1 MTTNSK
7 TADNKIKL
15 WDIESTNLSA
25 DFGYILSIAI
35 KNLGE
40 KEVRCYSVED
50 YPLYKKDP
58 TNDKEMLEDAYPDL
72 SSAGAWVTWYGGGFD
87 VPFVNTRLLSHG
99 MAPMPPIPHIDG
111 WRVAR
116 YKMKLHSN
124 RLASVSSF
132 LQISEKTPLDGP
144 IWIKASAGDKKAL
157 QYIKEHNVQDVIVL
171 EEAFNRIK
179 PLITSGPNLS
189 LLNGEGNRNGKG
201 NKGDCCPICG
211 GSALVKRGTSIT
223 QTGRRQRY
231 QCNTCGGWSRGRT
244 VRDASVEAR

>member
-1 MTTNSK
+1 MSTKVKK
-7 TADNKIKL
+7 TSDDGTKIKL
-15 WDIESTNLSA
+15 WDIESTNLNA
-25 DFGYILSIAI
+25 DFGYILSIAV
-35 KNLGE
+35 KDLDN
-40 KEVRCYSVED
+40 KKVRCYSVDD

-58 TNDKEMLEDAYPDL
+58 TSDKALLEEAYHDL

-99 MAPMPPIPHIDG
+99 MDPMPPVPHIDG
-111 WRVAR
+111 WRIAR

-132 LQISEKTPLDGP
+132 LQITEKTPLDGP
-144 IWIKASAGDKKAL
+144 IWIKASAGDKAAL

-179 PLITSGPNLS
+179 PLISSGPNLS
-189 LLNGEGNRNGKG
+189 ILESLSMERAV
-201 NKGDCCPICG
+201 DLCPICG
-211 GSALVKRGTSIT
+211 AKGLVKRGTSIP

-231 QCNTCGGWSRGRT
+231 HCPSCGGWSRGRT
-244 VRDASVEAR
+244 ERIAGLEAR

>member
-1 MTTNSK
+1 MDES
-7 TADNKIKL
+7 NKIKL

-25 DFGYILSIAI
+25 DFGYILSIAV
-35 KNLGE
+35 KNLNE
-40 KEVRCYSVED
+40 KKVRCYSVDD

-58 TNDKEMLEDAYPDL
+58 TSDKALLEDAYKDL
-72 SSAGAWVTWYGGGFD
+72 SDAGAWVTWYGGGFD

-132 LQISEKTPLDGP
+132 LQIAEKTPLDGP

-189 LLNGEGNRNGKG
+189 ILNSNSMERGA
-201 NKGDCCPICG
+201 DLCPICG
-211 GSALVKRGTSIT
+211 SASIVKRGTSIT

-231 QCNTCGGWSRGRT
+231 FCNSCGGWSRGRT
-244 VRDASVEAR
+244 ERVAGLEAR

>member
-1 MTTNSK
+1 MTKPN
-7 TADNKIKL
+7 DDGNKIKL
-15 WDIESTNLSA
+15 WDIESTNLNA
-25 DFGYILSIAI
+25 NFGYILSIAV

-40 KEVRCYSVED
+40 KSVRCYSVED
-50 YPLYKKDP
+50 YPLYKKEP
-58 TNDKEMLEDAYPDL
+58 TSDKALLEDAYKDL

-111 WRVAR
+111 WRIAR

-132 LQISEKTPLDGP
+132 LGISEKTPLDGP
-144 IWIKASAGDKKAL
+144 IWIKASAGDRKAL

-189 LLNGEGNRNGKG
+189 LLNALTPGKVR
-201 NKGDCCPICG
+201 GDSCPICG
-211 GSALVKRGTSIT
+211 DVKLVKRGTSIT

-231 QCNTCGGWSRGRT
+231 QCSSCGGWSRGRT
-244 VRDASVEAR
+244 VRDESVEAR